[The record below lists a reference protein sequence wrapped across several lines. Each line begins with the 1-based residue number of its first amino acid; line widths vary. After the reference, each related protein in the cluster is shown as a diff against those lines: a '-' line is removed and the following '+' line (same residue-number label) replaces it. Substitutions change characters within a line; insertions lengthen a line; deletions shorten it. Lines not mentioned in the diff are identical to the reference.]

1 MPSRRVPATSPLQ
14 AHLLSPPCLICSAQP
29 CPTIPWQDLP
39 EHQGRLSYHSELP
52 MAVDCLA
59 RSIEACDEAFFR
71 LEGWA
76 KQVGSWCCWV

>member
-1 MPSRRVPATSPLQ
+1 
-14 AHLLSPPCLICSAQP
+14 
-29 CPTIPWQDLP
+29 
-39 EHQGRLSYHSELP
+39 

-76 KQVGSWCCWV
+76 KQVGTGCCWV